1 MTDAAFPHLGWNPAP
16 GSPAEIAALRSK
28 LTSSAAALG
37 TAHRLVRR
45 LLGESSYWAGEAADA
60 FREALDGELPR
71 YLGNAH
77 RSLTKAADRLGTWHD
92 SLVSYQTTA
101 GRYETQA
108 ALHTKSLRTAE
119 STHAATTSRADA
131 SPSDLHAATTA
142 LTEAREAL
150 HHVRRLARELEE
162 THRAEAARVA
172 KCLNEAT
179 DRLAPEEP
187 GVLSKALDWISED
200 LGDVL
205 SDASAVMGFAGLVLG
220 VAFPPVGLGL
230 MILATGASMGA
241 LALHLSNDKVRT
253 SLRDGFTK
261 GEFDADF
268 WDNAV
273 TLTGDALG
281 SVPGVAALAQGAKA
295 VRASSALAGS
305 ESLAG
310 VGAGAREFASASKSS
325 MDELRN
331 IENPLTEWALREAH
345 PTVRSSV
352 KYGVPATGA
361 VTAAS
366 HYSSLDEN
374 DTASNAATAVDG
386 VRVAVEDAPT
396 SAARIAYAWATLS
409 R

>member
-1 MTDAAFPHLGWNPAP
+1 MTDAAFPHLGWDPAP

-28 LTSSAAALG
+28 LTSSATALG
-37 TAHRLVRR
+37 TAHRLVQQ
-45 LLGESSYWAGEAADA
+45 LLGESSYWKGEAADA

-77 RSLTKAADRLGTWHD
+77 RSLTKAASRLGTWHD
-92 SLVSYQTTA
+92 SLVSYQATA
-101 GRYETQA
+101 RRYETQA
-108 ALHTKSLRTAE
+108 VLHAKSLRSAE

-150 HHVRRLARELEE
+150 QHVRRLARELEE

-172 KCLNEAT
+172 KCLDEAT

-187 GVLSKALDWISED
+187 GVLSRAIDWISED

-205 SDASAVMGFAGLVLG
+205 SDVSAVMGFAGLVLG
-220 VAFPPVGLGL
+220 AAFPPLGLGL
-230 MILATGASMGA
+230 MIVATGASMGA
-241 LALHLSNDKVRT
+241 LGLHLSDDKVRA

-273 TLTGDALG
+273 TLTGDTLG
-281 SVPGVAALAQGAKA
+281 SIPGVAALAEGTKA
-295 VRASSALAGS
+295 LRASTSLTGSGTLAD
-305 ESLAG
+305 L
-310 VGAGAREFASASKSS
+310 GAGAREFADASKSS
-325 MDELRN
+325 IDELRH
-331 IENPLTEWALREAH
+331 IESPLTEWALREAH
-345 PTVRSSV
+345 PRVRDGV

-366 HYSSLDEN
+366 HYSPLDEN
-374 DTASNAATAVDG
+374 ETVSNSATAVDG
-386 VRVAVEDAPT
+386 TRAAIEDAPT
-396 SAARIAYAWATLS
+396 SAARLAHVWASLS
-409 R
+409 G